1 MHACMYVWTGD
12 ETFVPTWAVHRLE
25 QKPGAS
31 HVKSHDGVQCNFTL
45 KDWSV
50 VGVGS
55 MQRREN
61 GCPMKKTDELV
72 WVQKQNPNKATKKKF
87 RSLTWKDD
95 AKQQTAAKRRSIADR
110 TPAVAGSSQDA
121 NAGSSKD
128 AVVGEI
134 IDI

>member
-1 MHACMYVWTGD
+1 
-12 ETFVPTWAVHRLE
+12 
-25 QKPGAS
+25 
-31 HVKSHDGVQCNFTL
+31 
-45 KDWSV
+45 
-50 VGVGS
+50 
-55 MQRREN
+55 
-61 GCPMKKTDELV
+61 MKKTDELV
-72 WVQKQNPNKATKKKF
+72 WVQNQNPNKATKKKF

-134 IDI
+134 IYIRCEAAASRQEPWRRPRSRPVGTGRGFCLGQAAAAVGE